1 MTTAK
6 KPVAPPAPPAPKGK
20 SGKTTITNK
29 KSSKGQLSGTLT
41 PKPTK
46 NDPNSFADSTY
57 WDTLNSLIRD
67 SDLYKQNMGLQQ
79 ARTNEDYGV
88 TTQKLAKQR
97 GRDLDSIRNDFAAR
111 GIVKS
116 SPYGTRVGQYEDDY
130 QTSLADLARAK
141 NRSLQDI
148 SMGYQQYLEQW
159 RLQKQQAIQDA
170 IQRKLAKLK
179 K

>member
-1 MTTAK
+1 MATAK
-6 KPVAPPAPPAPKGK
+6 KPVKPPAPPAPKGK

-41 PKPTK
+41 TKPNK

-57 WDTLNSLIRD
+57 WNTLNGLLRD
-67 SDLYKQNMGLQQ
+67 SDLYKQNMALQNS
-79 ARTNEDYGV
+79 RTNEDYGV
-88 TTQKLAKQR
+88 SNQKLAKQR
-97 GRDLDSIRNDFAAR
+97 TRDLDSIQNDFAAR

-116 SPYGTRVGQYEDDY
+116 GPYGTRVGQYEDDY
-130 QTSLADLARAK
+130 QTALSDLARAK
-141 NRSLQDI
+141 NRSLQDV

-170 IQRKLAKLK
+170 IQLKLARLK